1 MTDRTFL
8 RLVTKK
14 ESVRLGTE
22 IKLAR
27 GREQGSLFCLFFF
40 LSLSLFSLSFAFLSS
55 VTIQSTV

>member
-14 ESVRLGTE
+14 ESVRSGTE

-27 GREQGSLFCLFFF
+27 GLEQGSLFCLF
-40 LSLSLFSLSFAFLSS
+40 SLSLLLFLVQLLYSRQYD
-55 VTIQSTV
+55 TK